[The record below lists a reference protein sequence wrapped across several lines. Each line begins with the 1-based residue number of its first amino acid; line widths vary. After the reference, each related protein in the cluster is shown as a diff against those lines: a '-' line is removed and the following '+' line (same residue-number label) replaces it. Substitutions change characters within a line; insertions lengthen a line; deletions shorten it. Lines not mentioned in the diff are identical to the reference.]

1 MDLYYRVYYRVDI
14 HLTWI
19 CFVED
24 GYPVIKRCIPYT
36 YLFLLKPYLKK
47 YLFYFFVNI
56 FFIILFSYHKY
67 IVHRIFRVV
76 LCSRLNFPFWT
87 LTQTFI
93 KIKVSLCPNVF
104 VHVRTD
110 WTGNAF
116 VHLHSLQWLKYQLWD
131 DGGCSIPYF
140 SIYDH
145 CNKSSKQSW
154 CKRLV
159 L

>member
-47 YLFYFFVNI
+47 YFFYFFLFFY

-67 IVHRIFRVV
+67 IVNRVFRVV
-76 LCSRLNFPFWT
+76 LCSWLNFPFWT

-93 KIKVSLCPNVF
+93 KIKVNLCPNVY
-104 VHVRTD
+104 VHVR
-110 WTGNAF
+110 
-116 VHLHSLQWLKYQLWD
+116 
-131 DGGCSIPYF
+131 
-140 SIYDH
+140 
-145 CNKSSKQSW
+145 
-154 CKRLV
+154 KRLNRKCPRTPKIATMV
-159 L
+159 KIPTLRWWRLFNTLFQHLWSL